1 MKILF
6 EVARMD
12 QVGFEPTTTEIVDI
26 LHFKH
31 INHENVI

>member
-12 QVGFEPTTTEIVDI
+12 QVEFEPTTTEFRSDA
-26 LHFKH
+26 LT
-31 INHENVI
+31 E